1 MVRAVESPDAT
12 AALKAQVLALQE
24 SERAQAAELGVLK
37 QRLSSFELE
46 VRQGGQTKRRRL
58 LEETPAESEVN
69 EYLPVAKKEE
79 GGEEKI
85 EGEALEKEGEEG
97 VEGEESKEGEEG
109 EEEEEEEEEVDPVD
123 LTLAISLLGFITIIM
138 ALFWLVNYDDQDM
151 KIYIWGVLSNTLSI
165 FLAVLMFTTLSM
177 VVHRFVP
184 EDASTEIVIFVDFMQ
199 LAFCF
204 VLMQFAVAYISGCF
218 EKQPFGG
225 AGTEGMTIS
234 EQKQQ
239 RVRRFK
245 SVATLLA
252 HSSGFAAIN
261 FGGAIQHMKCF
272 LDTPLLMFVVPPA
285 LFVFQLIACRLVR
298 RIRTNSIKNILANN
312 VGHAYQQMSPVAEA
326 PVVVEEQ
333 AGCTEQMLELAACGT
348 RLPVPCPTQSRVDH
362 ASYQQISPVGA
373 VQMHPDAPPDVIQ
386 EKAGV
391 EWCVEKWE
399 EETYESEN
407 EISSLAISFLLLQA
421 IRYNLTGVM
430 PDAFG
435 IEEEN
440 YTHPKKD
447 IYYLTG
453 CGLILAVC
461 CCIIVVVTAES
472 FPENVKIPG
481 GTVKSMVKRMCLIGQ
496 GTTAMGFAWALM
508 YTSKWQLTILTS
520 PMNPNCVTA
529 RVMLAVCIS
538 VIAFFIILGLDHLA
552 DMKSTGEKTDKAII
566 AIITSLS
573 ILVGF
578 TWEQSFDGAVE
589 VLADSKFKEHKVM
602 AVMTLTVA
610 IFTIVYPQWRKYI
623 LRTLLRLKDEKE
635 AQEAKGEGS

>member
-79 GGEEKI
+79 GGEEKV
-85 EGEALEKEGEEG
+85 EGEALEKKGEEGEEG

-204 VLMQFAVAYISGCF
+204 VLMQFAVAYISGSF

-333 AGCTEQMLELAACGT
+333 
-348 RLPVPCPTQSRVDH
+348 
-362 ASYQQISPVGA
+362 
-373 VQMHPDAPPDVIQ
+373 
-386 EKAGV
+386 AGV